1 MFSFVLKTRRRIKKI
16 LKVKSE
22 SRQLP
27 KPSVYSRTRKVVLL
41 LLASFLVGTLYPGEH
56 LYDPLDMPH
65 RGEISRKDIIAP
77 SSITVYKSDRELS
90 DEMEVVRLTV
100 PSVVDCDTTV
110 ATRALTQLESLYIIV
125 DSVRQDSAAGPFE
138 EEFSELVLA
147 QFPRLSRDAISRS
160 LSVDDPAGA
169 HAVLRDIL
177 ESEIYKVGVLADEG
191 GLSEM
196 PSRNVL
202 VRRGER
208 ENIYSRDRLLT
219 ASESNARLLSSLNRR
234 SQRDPIDVEYCYL
247 VGRTFLR
254 ANLSLN
260 MDEYRLRLGD
270 ELNSISNVKEVVD
283 AGDIIVRSGAR
294 INERQQRIL
303 DEMTRIMQL
312 EAAERGLLVT
322 LLPVLARILLVL
334 AAFSSLYLFLFYF
347 RREIFRSNQKLLALF
362 LVFGLQLFLVYLA
375 GFYDLSMYLF
385 PTAVLSIIVTFLF
398 DAEVGLLS
406 TLVLALLLGLMH
418 RFDFTLTFMTVTV
431 GTVACMTSLR
441 VRKRT
446 EFFKILLS
454 VAATYAAFIFLVENL
469 KFVPGEDVLTDVG
482 FGLVNGAVSVLLTVG
497 ILPLFES
504 LFGITTDITLL
515 ELSDMN
521 HPLLKRLA
529 VETPG
534 TYQHS
539 IIVGN
544 LAEAAAKAIEANSLL
559 ARVGCYYHDIGKI
572 EIPEY
577 FVENQLSVKS
587 RHDDLAP
594 SASALILSSHVKR
607 GRKLGEDADIPDDVL
622 NFVEEHH
629 GTMMMPYFYNKAIEQ
644 GADESVADKFRY
656 PGPKPQ
662 IRETGIAMLADAV
675 EAASRTLD
683 DPKPARTRNLIQRI
697 INDRFQSGELD
708 ECPLTLRDLAKIRD
722 AFAQWLTAA
731 FHRRVVYPRRVADEG
746 EVEE

>member
-1 MFSFVLKTRRRIKKI
+1 MFSFVLKIRRRIKKT

-22 SRQLP
+22 SRQLS
-27 KPSVYSRTRKVVLL
+27 KPTVHSGTRKILLL
-41 LLASFLVGTLYPGEH
+41 LLASFLVGILYPGEY

-65 RGEISRKDIIAP
+65 RGEISREDVIAP
-77 SSITVYKSDRELS
+77 SRITVYKSDRELS

-100 PSVVDCDTTV
+100 PSVVDCDTSV
-110 ATRALTQLESLYIIV
+110 APGALALLERFYAIA
-125 DSVRQDSAAGPFE
+125 DSVRQDSVGTPSE
-138 EEFSELVLA
+138 EEFFNLVST
-147 QFPRLSRDAISRS
+147 QFPRLSRGAISRT
-160 LSVDDPAGA
+160 LSVDDPARA
-169 HAVLRDIL
+169 HAVLRGIL
-177 ESEIYKVGVLADEG
+177 ESEIYKVGVLADG
-191 GLSEM
+191 DDLSEI

-202 VRRGER
+202 IRRGER

-219 ASESNARLLSSLNRR
+219 VSEANARLLGSL
-234 SQRDPIDVEYCYL
+234 SQERQGTPIDVEYCYL

-254 ANLSLN
+254 ANLRVN
-260 MDEYRLRLGD
+260 MDAYRLRLED
-270 ELNSISNVKEVVD
+270 ELNTVSNVKEVVD

-294 INERQQRIL
+294 INDRQQRIL
-303 DEMTRIMQL
+303 DEMARISQL
-312 EAAERGLLVT
+312 EAAEQGRLVT

-334 AAFSSLYLFLFYF
+334 AAFSSLYLFLYYF
-347 RREIFRSNQKLLALF
+347 RREIFRSNPKILALF

-375 GFYDLSMYLF
+375 GLYNLSMYLF
-385 PTAVLSIIVTFLF
+385 PIAVLSIILTILF

-431 GTVACMTSLR
+431 GTVACMTSVR

-446 EFFKILLS
+446 QFFKILLS
-454 VAATYAAFIFLVENL
+454 VAATYAVFIFLVENL
-469 KFVPGEDVLTDVG
+469 KFAPGDDVLTDVG
-482 FGLVNGAVSVLLTVG
+482 LGLVNGAVSVLLTVG

-534 TYQHS
+534 TFQHS

-544 LAEAAAKAIEANSLL
+544 LAEAAAEAIGANSLL

-577 FVENQLSVKS
+577 FVENQLSIKS
-587 RHDDLAP
+587 KHDDLTP
-594 SASALILSSHVKR
+594 SASVLILSSHVKR
-607 GRKLGEDADIPDDVL
+607 GRKLGEESDIPDDVL
-622 NFVEEHH
+622 NFIEEHH
-629 GTMMMPYFYNKAIEQ
+629 GTMMLSYFCNKAIEQ
-644 GADESVADKFRY
+644 GADDSVVEKFRY

-675 EAASRTLD
+675 EAASRTLE
-683 DPKPARTRNLIQRI
+683 DPKPARTLNLIQRI

-708 ECPLTLRDLAKIRD
+708 ECPLTLRDLAKIRY
-722 AFAQWLTAA
+722 AFSQWLTAA
-731 FHRRVVYPRRVADEG
+731 FHRLIVYPKRTTDR
-746 EVEE
+746 EEEEA

>member
-27 KPSVYSRTRKVVLL
+27 KPSVYSRTRKVALL
-41 LLASFLVGTLYPGEH
+41 LLASFLVGILYPGEY

-65 RGEISRKDIIAP
+65 KGEISREDVIAP
-77 SSITVYKSDRELS
+77 SKITVYKSDRELS
-90 DEMEVVRLTV
+90 DEMEVIRLTV

-110 ATRALTQLESLYIIV
+110 AARALTKLEYLYTIV
-125 DSVRQDSAAGPFE
+125 DSVRQDSVSKPSE
-138 EEFSELVLA
+138 EEFFELVSA

-160 LSVDDPAGA
+160 LSVDDPAVA
-169 HAVLRDIL
+169 HAVLRAIL
-177 ESEIYKVGVLADEG
+177 QSEIYKVGVLADG
-191 GLSEM
+191 SGLSEM
-196 PSRNVL
+196 LSRNVL
-202 VRRGER
+202 IRRGER

-219 ASESNARLLSSLNRR
+219 ASEANTRLLSSLNRR
-234 SQRDPIDVEYCYL
+234 NQKDPIDVEYCYL

-254 ANLSLN
+254 VNLSLN
-260 MDEYRLRLGD
+260 MDEYHLRLED
-270 ELNSISNVKEVVD
+270 ELNSVSNVKEVVE
-283 AGDIIVRSGAR
+283 AGNVIVHSGTR

-312 EAAERGLLVT
+312 EAAERGWLVT

-347 RREIFRSNQKLLALF
+347 RREIFRSNPKLLALF

-375 GFYDLSMYLF
+375 GLYDLSMYLF
-385 PTAVLSIIVTFLF
+385 PIAVLSIIVTFLF
-398 DAEVGLLS
+398 DAEVGLIS

-418 RFDFTLTFMTVTV
+418 RFDFTLTFMTMTV

-454 VAATYAAFIFLVENL
+454 VAATYAVFIFLVENL
-469 KFVPGEDVLTDVG
+469 KFAPGEDVLTDVG
-482 FGLVNGAVSVLLTVG
+482 FGLVNGAVSVLLTIG

-587 RHDDLAP
+587 KHDDLTP
-594 SASALILSSHVKR
+594 SASAMILSSHVKR
-607 GRKLGEDADIPDDVL
+607 GRKLGEEADIPDDVL

-629 GTMMMPYFYNKAIEQ
+629 GTMMMSFFYNKAIEQ
-644 GADESVADKFRY
+644 GADESVANKFRY

-731 FHRRVVYPRRVADEG
+731 FHRRVVYPKRAADEG
-746 EVEE
+746 EEEE